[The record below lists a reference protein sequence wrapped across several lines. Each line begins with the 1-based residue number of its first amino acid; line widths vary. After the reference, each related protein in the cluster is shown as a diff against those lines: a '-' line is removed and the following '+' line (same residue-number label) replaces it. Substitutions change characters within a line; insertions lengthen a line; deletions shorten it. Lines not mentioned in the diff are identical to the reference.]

1 MSDLINRIR
10 ADIDKDPYYKD
21 NFANDGERFLA
32 WYLRNIYQ
40 RTAVEARQ
48 DITDGQNDKEID
60 AVIVDDEKRK
70 VFIFQ
75 GKFFTET
82 TVDGGPIQEILTA
95 WLRIQDVPSL
105 QEAANEKLRP
115 KLEAVA
121 EALKDEYE
129 VVFELVTTGSLTE
142 AARTDLESFQ
152 NQIGEFEHPEC
163 SITLVDSA
171 AIKARWDEAL
181 AQELPKLKHTFNLQS
196 GRYLAVEIGGVKTV
210 LAAVPLSECVKIP
223 GIADGRLFRKNV
235 RQSLGL
241 SNKVNKGLKQT
252 IQGETPQYFFLFH
265 NGITALCEKLII
277 DETKHELTLDG
288 MSVVNGCQSLTT
300 IRACSE
306 KAKNAASSHVL
317 FRFYE
322 IPQKDLADKISIY
335 TNSQSAVKAR
345 DLRSNDKRVIAIK
358 RAYEARY
365 PNGCFIAKRGELR
378 PADKAQDQ
386 TVDIVE
392 LARTLAAW
400 HLRMP
405 IIAGNENRL
414 FDKHF
419 EQLFRPDYSPEDIDA
434 LNRWSRKIDDLWDAS
449 TLNLN
454 DQLIATPSQAKYQL
468 LYAVQLS
475 FCAASKQ
482 LDKVPAPSAT
492 VSAFITSADAIV
504 TNAAVGFENAFQSAV
519 QEYAASGK
527 VFSPQ
532 NWLKSKDSL
541 TKIQASVSMLINMLQ
556 NMPGGAALKA
566 TLTLKPEIFGLR
578 WSSE

>member
-1 MSDLINRIR
+1 MSELVSRIQ
-10 ADIDKDPYYKD
+10 ADIDKDQYYKD

-32 WYLRNIYQ
+32 WYLRNIHQ

-48 DITDGQNDKEID
+48 DITDGQDDKEFD

-75 GKFFTET
+75 GKFFTT
-82 TVDGGPIQEILTA
+82 TSVDGGPIQEILSA
-95 WLRIQDVPSL
+95 WLRIQDIPSL
-105 QEAANEKLRP
+105 QEAANQKLRP

-129 VVFELVTTGSLTE
+129 VVFELVTTGVLTD
-142 AARTDLESFQ
+142 AARGDLESFQ
-152 NQIGEFEHPEC
+152 NKITEFEHPES
-163 SITLVDSA
+163 SITLVDA
-171 AIKARWDEAL
+171 ATIKARWDESL
-181 AQELPKLKHTFNLQS
+181 AQELPKLKHTFALEP

-223 GIADGRLFRKNV
+223 GISDGRLFRKNV

-241 SNKVNKGLKQT
+241 TNKVNKGLKQT
-252 IQGETPQYFFLFH
+252 IQGDTPQYFFLFH

-277 DETKHELTLDG
+277 DDKKHELVLDG

-300 IRACSE
+300 ILASSE
-306 KAKNAASSHVL
+306 KAKNAVNSYVL

-345 DLRSNDKRVIAIK
+345 DLRSNDKRVIALK
-358 RAYEARY
+358 RAYQARY
-365 PNGCFIAKRGELR
+365 PQGFFIAKRGEQR
-378 PADKAQDQ
+378 PADKLKEQ
-386 TVDIVE
+386 TVDMVE
-392 LARTLAAW
+392 LARSLAAW

-419 EQLFRPDYSPEDIDA
+419 EQLFRADYPVEDIAA
-434 LNRWSRKIDDLWDAS
+434 LNRWSAKIDELWDAS
-449 TLNLN
+449 KLNLN
-454 DQLIATPSQAKYQL
+454 EQLIATPSQAKYEL

-492 VSAFITSADAIV
+492 MDAFATSAESIV
-504 TNAAVGFENAFQSAV
+504 ANAAVGFENAFQSAV
-519 QEYAASGK
+519 QEYAASNR

-541 TKIQASVSMLINMLQ
+541 TKIQASTSMLINMLQ
-556 NMPGGAALKA
+556 NMPGGPALKA
-566 TLTLKPEIFGLR
+566 TLSLKPELFGLR